1 MNLLYL
7 LTIILYYYYYL
18 RSNSCASCCCFEVRK
33 PRVYK
38 TYFFAHKQM
47 FVLQPSISGG
57 PASTGP
63 GSVSYKHYART
74 ERVKKKRQTLRITT
88 TITTTKTTL
97 TYDDFKAINTYL
109 LPFSVG
115 SDVDL
120 KRGFLKRN
128 KQQKQC

>member
-1 MNLLYL
+1 
-7 LTIILYYYYYL
+7 
-18 RSNSCASCCCFEVRK
+18 
-33 PRVYK
+33 
-38 TYFFAHKQM
+38 M

-63 GSVSYKHYART
+63 GSVSCKHHAGT
-74 ERVKKKRQTLRITT
+74 ERVKKKRQTLRLAA

-109 LPFSVG
+109 LPFSAG

-120 KRGFLKRN
+120 KSFSLKRN
-128 KQQKQC
+128 RQQKQC

>member
-1 MNLLYL
+1 M
-7 LTIILYYYYYL
+7 
-18 RSNSCASCCCFEVRK
+18 
-33 PRVYK
+33 YK
-38 TYFFAHKQM
+38 TDFFARKQM

-63 GSVSYKHYART
+63 GSVSYKHYAGT

-109 LPFSVG
+109 LPFSAG

-120 KRGFLKRN
+120 KRVFSQEKRTA
-128 KQQKQC
+128 KTMLSMTF